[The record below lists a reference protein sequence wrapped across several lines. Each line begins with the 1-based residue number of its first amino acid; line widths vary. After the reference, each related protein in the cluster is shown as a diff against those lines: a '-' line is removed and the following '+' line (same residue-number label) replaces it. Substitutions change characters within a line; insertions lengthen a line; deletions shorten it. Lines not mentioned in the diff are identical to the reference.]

1 MIVIRIAHD
10 LFPRQLTKLFVVAL
24 FIYLVVAGTL
34 PAHGASP
41 ARPLSN
47 SETGVGDVIVHGQS
61 GGLIFGFEL
70 DPFGTEGLLCEA
82 VPNSDGTVSA
92 AIETFDQTT
101 GEIIRVLKSSHSQDD
116 FVALGVAGSV
126 GLVEREH
133 VQGFN
138 VRRTFQV
145 INPLARNQLTGAWT
159 PPIDQQLIVNQVKTA
174 FDGSAN
180 AAIYALSVS
189 LNANPVV
196 FSTNLAANTFGP
208 VIEISDPD
216 FTVEA
221 PPLMAFDAPRN
232 RAFLGHDKPSAF
244 ILPPMIAVVDLETGE
259 FHKRRGLGLGV
270 INGIAIDSEDNILC
284 TDTSFDSAVQFY
296 NLNELSQVSVFLP
309 GANQQ
314 TSTASGG
321 DIEFDPINKLF
332 LVAQEFSGTAE
343 TGSSI
348 QVYDLVGNL
357 VESIDGLNFQGG
369 FDVFPVHI
377 TLNPRERIGFV
388 NGPELTT
395 AIQSF
400 SY

>member
-10 LFPRQLTKLFVVAL
+10 LFPKRVTT
-24 FIYLVVAGTL
+24 LVIVGLLILLAVGAL
-34 PAHGASP
+34 PADGASP
-41 ARPLSN
+41 ERSFSN
-47 SETGVGDVIVHGQS
+47 SETGAGDVIVHGQS
-61 GGLIFGFEL
+61 GGLIFGFEI

-82 VPNSDGTVSA
+82 VLNSDGTVSA

-101 GEIIRVLKSSHSQDD
+101 GEIIRVLKSSRSQDD

-145 INPLARNQLTGAWT
+145 VNPLAHNQLNGAWT
-159 PPIDQQLIVNQVKTA
+159 PPIDQQLIVNQVKAA

-180 AAIYALSVS
+180 AAIYALSVN

-208 VIEISDPD
+208 VIEISDLD

-221 PPLMAFDAPRN
+221 PPVMAFDAPRN
-232 RAFLGHDKPSAF
+232 RVLLGHDKPSGF
-244 ILPPMIAVVDLETGE
+244 ILPPLIATVDLNTGE

-296 NLNELSQVSVFLP
+296 NLNDLSQVSVFLP
-309 GANQQ
+309 GADQQ

-332 LVAQEFSGTAE
+332 LVAQAFSGTAE

-369 FDVFPVHI
+369 DNVFPVHI
-377 TLNPRERIGFV
+377 TLNPRQRIGFV
-388 NGPELTT
+388 NGPELST